1 MAQLVKLIAHGILN
15 GQRFWGADDVCINFL
30 RSFYGKELKAKELIV
45 NVMPINGQK
54 CCFFTY
60 VCADKASDKSGR
72 AGGYLA
78 LTVKMNCMYADLQNM
93 YNILD
98 AAYRKFIVGRIIS
111 QANRFLIDDFS
122 SQDEMLKRLEQDL
135 NTYIEEFSDQ
145 PDLVSC
151 ENFAHSGNSALS
163 VNLLECTANLVQQ
176 VMKGVVIS
184 VSPQHPNSR
193 EQQLIQKHEQRLQA
207 ITKENKDTIRSI
219 QSDAERRVADA
230 ENQRRREVA
239 ELTDQ
244 LRKQEQQSQETLRKA
259 EQQAQANL
267 KKAKEEAERRVEE
280 VRKRQETELQT
291 SRSTIS
297 QLRSKVTDKEK
308 QLKETEAELT
318 DAQNKIKKSESW
330 QEDAKEYQRILK
342 VLKDNIIPKYK
353 GMIEDPESDAVL
365 KLLYDV
371 AHIELQPKA
380 TKKPAEQ
387 EDNAKGKKG
396 QKPQSEQHDEAK
408 STDTAKPSDEPKDQT
423 DSTASNKEQKD
434 VISKEEQQSIERIIE
449 IVRDF
454 INSKRLVVVL
464 IFALLVLIIV
474 FVALCTREQEP
485 TPTKPAFQEVTV
497 EETVPPT
504 VPNTNETDAHGKIII
519 EGPNFPGQQLS
530 DYSSLEKGRV
540 YSIYFLS
547 AGGMT
552 SGSDSFGD
560 KWGLYSISL
569 DGEEKSLEK
578 DCYSISPS
586 KDGDK
591 SEISIYHEGTYELRY
606 KFSKDSVLAR
616 IQFYVQ

>member
-78 LTVKMNCMYADLQNM
+78 LTIKMDWMYADLQNM

-122 SQDEMLKRLEQDL
+122 SEDETLKRLEQDL
-135 NTYIEEFSDQ
+135 NTYIGEFSNQ
-145 PDLVSC
+145 PDLVLC
-151 ENFAHSGNSALS
+151 ENFAYSGGSTLN
-163 VNLLECTANLVQQ
+163 VNLMECTANLVQQ
-176 VMKGVVIS
+176 VMKGVVVS
-184 VSPQHPNSR
+184 VSPLHPNHR
-193 EQQLIQKHEQRLQA
+193 EQQLIQSHQQQLQA
-207 ITKENKDTIRSI
+207 IAKDKEETIRSI
-219 QSDAERRVADA
+219 QSGADRRVADA

-239 ELTDQ
+239 ELKEQ
-244 LRKQEQQSQETLRKA
+244 LRKQEQQAQDDLKKA

-267 KKAKEEAERRVEE
+267 KKAKEEADRRVDE
-280 VRKRQETELQT
+280 VRKSQENELQT

-297 QLRSKVTDKEK
+297 QLNSDVAEKEK
-308 QLKETEAELT
+308 QLKKTTSELKGAL
-318 DAQNKIKKSESW
+318 DKIKKSESW

-342 VLKDNIIPKYK
+342 ILKDNIIPKYK
-353 GMIEDPESDAVL
+353 VMIEDPESDAVL

-371 AHIELQPKA
+371 AHIEQQPKA

-454 INSKRLVVVL
+454 INRKRLVVAL
-464 IFALLVLIIV
+464 IIALLVLIIV

-485 TPTKPAFQEVTV
+485 TPTKPEFQEVTV
-497 EETVPPT
+497 EETIPPT
-504 VPNTNETDAHGKIII
+504 VPNTNETEAYGKIII
-519 EGPNFPGQQLS
+519 EDPNFPGQQLS
-530 DYSSLEKGRV
+530 DDSTLEKARV

-560 KWGLYSISL
+560 KWGLYSISP
-569 DGEEKSLEK
+569 DTEGKPLET

-591 SEISIYHEGTYELRY
+591 SEISIYNEGYYELQY